1 MRHCEVNDRARMNRA
16 DRTRSVAA
24 TAVAVLVLVLT
35 AGCALQG
42 HPVPA
47 NPNPKALDVGL
58 NSIEPLEVPPND
70 NESYGRTLESVRMAE
85 AIIDPVE
92 ADASL
97 KFTFETGGAMPLPT
111 PAKATRVLAKSV
123 RPVLERYGMLAGFM
137 VGGADKEQIGPPVI
151 GRSRLLTVV
160 LLRFPDAAAA
170 RQAAREMDATDAAAS
185 PDNVSV
191 AIPDQPSAS
200 AHWRPNVPT
209 LAATTAHESF
219 VISVLVGH
227 TSPDLAVLTTVAR
240 QAFEAQS
247 TRLRDYSATPRDRLA
262 ALPLDSDGML
272 ARLIAEVPGRWPFP
286 TVAMTDYEQN
296 AGWQVAATVTGIVY
310 GLRGAYLYGSRQR
323 PSSIELTAV
332 NGWNELER
340 YPDAVA
346 ARRAFS
352 DPARGQEPELRVA
365 PTPEAVPDVRCFEQL
380 DVPPQIPLRFTCSL
394 MHGRYIALIRGR
406 DLESTHQR
414 VAAQLGLLLNSE

>member
-1 MRHCEVNDRARMNRA
+1 MRHSEVNNRARHL
-16 DRTRSVAA
+16 TRSVAA
-24 TAVAVLVLVLT
+24 TAVVVMALVST
-35 AGCALQG
+35 AGCVLPG
-42 HPVPA
+42 HPVSA

-58 NSIEPLEVPPND
+58 SSIEPLTVPPNN

-92 ADASL
+92 ADVSL
-97 KFTFETGGAMPLPT
+97 KFSFETGGALPLPT
-111 PAKATRVLAKSV
+111 PAKATQVLAKTV
-123 RPVLERYGMLAGFM
+123 RPVLERYRMLAGFM

-170 RQAAREMDATDAAAS
+170 RQAAREMDATDAAVS

-191 AIPDQPSAS
+191 VIPNQPSAF

-209 LAATTAHESF
+209 LAATMAHESF

-227 TSPDLAVLTTVAR
+227 TSPDLDALTTVAR
-240 QAFEAQS
+240 RAFEAQS
-247 TRLRDYSATPRDRLA
+247 TRLRDYSATPPDRLA
-262 ALPLDSDGML
+262 VLPLDSDGML

-296 AGWQVAATVTGIVY
+296 AGWHAAAMVTGIVF
-310 GLRGAYLYGSRQR
+310 GPRGTYLYGSRQH
-323 PSSIELTAV
+323 PSSIELGAV

-340 YPDAVA
+340 YPDAIA

-352 DPARGQEPELRVA
+352 DPERGQDPELRVA

-380 DVPPQIPLRFTCSL
+380 DVPPQLPLRFTCSL
-394 MHGRYIALIRGR
+394 MHGRYVALIRGR
-406 DLESTHQR
+406 DLKSTHQQL
-414 VAAQLGLLLNSE
+414 AAQLGLLLNSE

>member
-1 MRHCEVNDRARMNRA
+1 MRRCEVNLRARMNHA

-24 TAVAVLVLVLT
+24 TAVAVMVLVLT
-35 AGCALQG
+35 AGCVLQG
-42 HPVPA
+42 HPEPA
-47 NPNPKALDVGL
+47 NPNPTSLDVGV
-58 NSIEPLEVPPND
+58 NSIEPLTVPPND

-97 KFTFETGGAMPLPT
+97 KFTYWTGGALPLPT
-111 PAKATRVLAKSV
+111 PAKATRVLATSV

-137 VGGADKEQIGPPVI
+137 VGGADKEQIGHPVT

-170 RQAAREMDATDAAAS
+170 RQAAREMDAADAAVS

-191 AIPDQPSAS
+191 AIPNQSSAS

-209 LAATTAHESF
+209 LAATMAQESF

-227 TSPDLAVLTTVAR
+227 TSPDLAVLTGVAR
-240 QAFEAQS
+240 QAFDAQS

-262 ALPLDSDGML
+262 SLPLDNDGML
-272 ARLIAEVPGRWPFP
+272 ARLLAEVPGRWPFP

-296 AGWQVAATVTGIVY
+296 AGWHTDAIATGIVV
-310 GLRGAYLYGSRQR
+310 GPRGSYLSGSRRHQR
-323 PSSIELTAV
+323 SVELNAI

-340 YPDAVA
+340 YPDAIA
-346 ARRAFS
+346 ARREFS
-352 DPARGQEPELRVA
+352 DTEWGQAPELRSA
-365 PTPEAVPDVRCFEQL
+365 PTPDAVPDVRCVEQL
-380 DVPPQIPLRFTCSL
+380 DIPPQIPLRFTCL
-394 MHGRYIALIRGR
+394 LVHGRYIALIRGR
-406 DLESTHQR
+406 DLQSTHQQ